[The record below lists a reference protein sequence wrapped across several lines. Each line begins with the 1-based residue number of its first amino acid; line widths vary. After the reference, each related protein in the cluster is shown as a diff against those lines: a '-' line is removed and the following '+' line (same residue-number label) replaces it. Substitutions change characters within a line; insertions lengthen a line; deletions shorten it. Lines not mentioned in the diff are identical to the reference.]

1 MNKRLAA
8 VSLGFVLLLGGCGS
22 IGDIAAN
29 QRIYGGV
36 WTDCN
41 LIDEPYL
48 PNTHPRQ
55 YSFPLVLLGLFD
67 LPFSAIL
74 DTLLLPITI
83 PVTLSREDDAP
94 RR

>member
-1 MNKRLAA
+1 MTRGFAALSLALT
-8 VSLGFVLLLGGCGS
+8 VLLGGCGT
-22 IGDIAAN
+22 IGDLAAN

-41 LIDEPYL
+41 LIDDPYL
-48 PNTHPRQ
+48 PNTHPPQ

-67 LPFSAIL
+67 LPLSAIL
-74 DTLLLPITI
+74 DTLVLPITI
-83 PVTLSREDDAP
+83 PITLSSEDEQ